1 MPNPYALTISGVNS
15 GENLLTLPSVSAPTT
30 PYVELGSL
38 VLTQSSDGGG
48 GSVAFTVIESKVPSA
63 GPWWRSGAVHDN
75 AMIRLYDDRLA
86 KSQVILPA
94 VSNAART
101 GTTATI
107 TTNIAHNLY
116 TGQALT
122 LALAS
127 GPTGYTALNGTWT
140 ITSITATTFT
150 FTTGTSGTITSGAAT
165 GTITIAPAIFLGYL
179 TDISA
184 ELIGG
189 LGSRAAVSGDDVDG
203 WLDKTVVRSGR
214 QSTNT
219 GQSVGDWSIGDST
232 QTDREA
238 INKIIKRISE
248 QVTDTTTLQL
258 LDTSVISGT
267 TRAIYTGTAR
277 TVGRIDLKAGTLRQA
292 LEQVSQLSAGIA
304 QAAYRFWVD
313 TTGRINYGP
322 VSAAPLYADAPF
334 EIVTDPASVDKTG
347 TGGTATSKI
356 LASNLSVALD
366 HSDIVKGIFVR
377 AANTQIAYDKYGTP
391 ASNDSYFRTYDGA
404 TATLAGLALAARSGP
419 LPHEVIAAD
428 KISGKVDHSADVTA
442 LARASMQQRAKPL
455 RTVSLTI
462 AGADP
467 AQSTTPDHAYGYTQ
481 GYKYDGSTYTL
492 VKAWQAGQY
501 IKITAPSLDMGRSI
515 AVSNLTRSTTTA
527 TITTSSAHGLTT
539 GDAVTIALTSGPT
552 GYAEVNGTYTVAST
566 PSTTTFTVTT
576 TASRTHTIAA
586 AAGTV
591 TVQTILR
598 IATMA
603 LRFEPGAYIARI
615 DIEAEFRRQRLRGLR
630 FIRAG
635 E

>member
-1 MPNPYALTISGVNS
+1 MANPYALTVSGVNG
-15 GENLLTLPSVSAPTT
+15 GENLLTLPSPSAPTT
-30 PYVELGSL
+30 PYVTLGSIS
-38 VLTQSSDGGG
+38 LTQSADGGG
-48 GSVAFTVIESKVPSA
+48 GSLSFDVIESKVPSA
-63 GPWWRSGAVHDN
+63 GAWWRSGAVHDN

-94 VSNAART
+94 VSTAARA

-122 LALAS
+122 LTLSS
-127 GPTGYTALNGTWT
+127 GPTGYAALNGSWT
-140 ITSITATTFT
+140 ITGITSTTFT
-150 FTTGTSGTITSGAAT
+150 FTTGTSGTITLGAAV
-165 GTITIAPAIFLGYL
+165 GTITITPPIFLGYL
-179 TDISA
+179 TNISA
-184 ELIGG
+184 ELLGG
-189 LGSRAAVSGDDVDG
+189 LGSKASVSGDEIDG
-203 WLDKTVVRSGR
+203 WLDKTLVRSGR

-238 INKIIKRISE
+238 INKILKRISE

-258 LDTSVISGT
+258 LDTSVISST

-277 TVGRIDLKAGTLRQA
+277 TIGRIDLKAGTLQQA

-304 QAAYRFWVD
+304 QAAYRYWVD

-322 VSAAPLYADAPF
+322 VSAAPLFADAPY
-334 EIVTDPASVDKTG
+334 EIVTDPTSVDKTG
-347 TGGTATSKI
+347 TSGTASSKI
-356 LASNLSVALD
+356 LANNLSVTLD
-366 HSDIVKGIFVR
+366 HSNIVKGIFVR

-404 TATLAGLALAARSGP
+404 TGTLAGMALATRNGP

-428 KISGKVDHSADVTA
+428 KIAGKTDHSSEVNA
-442 LARASMQQRAKPL
+442 LVRASMQQRAKPM
-455 RTVSLTI
+455 RTVSLSIT
-462 AGADP
+462 GADP
-467 AQSTTPDHAYGYTQ
+467 SQTGTPDLSYGYVQ
-481 GYKYDGSTYTL
+481 GYKYDGSTYSL

-501 IKITAPSLDMGRSI
+501 LKITAPSLDMGRSVT
-515 AVSNLTRSTTTA
+515 VSNLTRSTITA

-552 GYAEVNGTYTVAST
+552 GYAEVNGTYAVAST
-566 PSTTTFTVTT
+566 PTTTTFTVTT
-576 TASRTHTIAA
+576 VASRTHTIAA
-586 AAGTV
+586 AAGAV

-598 IATMA
+598 IATMS

-630 FIRAG
+630 FITAG